1 MVYSLAAA
9 SKAAILCTF
18 LAMPNIVLSQ
28 GVERP
33 IQFVNESGKRIEIH
47 WIHPD
52 TGQMVLQSSPFVF
65 NGATFNLN
73 SYVGHTFQLRELPGK
88 KSGVCGDAGEEMT
101 CRTDMVTV
109 SENDE
114 QVVLIKKGVVA
125 IHQDDK
131 TRARDTAGE
140 LMTYCRESAK
150 TNLQGSNLTGEA
162 TTKVLDEMAECIEES
177 VAKKL
182 AEANEEVVF
191 QAKIRK
197 EIAEKW
203 ENYTCADLEVESS
216 KPKEKSVWVNRNEYR
231 RYNVGKFLDRDEA
244 KIHVIENFITAEE
257 CEAMESAAE
266 PRLHRA
272 SVADESGG
280 SKFSEARKAM
290 QAGIKVRWELEHKSD
305 PIAVL
310 SRRVYDYTNYA
321 TGYGLE
327 EFGQEDLMSIQYFGR
342 NYESGEEPDRYTP
355 HCDGDCNGLKHK
367 DGGRV
372 ATMVMY
378 CKIPDEG
385 GATQFRNSGIHIKPK
400 FGMATFFS
408 YMGSD
413 GMMDTGFTEHSGCPV
428 TKGDKKIVTQ
438 WMRYGVDKDNHW
450 TSWNTMG
457 VKHSEAY
464 ND

>member
-1 MVYSLAAA
+1 MMYSFATAG
-9 SKAAILCTF
+9 KAAILSIF
-18 LAMPNIVLSQ
+18 LAMPNIALSQ
-28 GVERP
+28 DIKRS
-33 IQFVNESGKRIEIH
+33 IQFVNESGKRIEVQ
-47 WIHPD
+47 WVHPD
-52 TGQMVLQSSPFVF
+52 TGEMVLQSSPFIF

-73 SYVGHTFQLRELPGK
+73 SFVGHTFQLREIPGK
-88 KSGVCGDAGEEMT
+88 KSGACGDLGEETT

-109 SENDE
+109 SENEE
-114 QVVLIKKGVVA
+114 QVVLIKKSVVA
-125 IHQDDK
+125 IHADDK
-131 TRARDTAGE
+131 TRARDSAGE
-140 LMTYCRESAK
+140 LMAYCRENAREK
-150 TNLQGSNLTGEA
+150 LQDSNLTEESA
-162 TTKVLDEMAECIEES
+162 AQLLDDMAGCIEES
-177 VAKKL
+177 VANKL

-203 ENYTCADLEVESS
+203 ENYTCADLKVESS
-216 KPKEKSVWVNRNEYR
+216 EPKENSTWVNKKEFR
-231 RYNVGKFLDRDEA
+231 RYNVGKFLDRNEA
-244 KIHVIENFITAEE
+244 KIHVIEDFITAEE
-257 CEAMESAAE
+257 CEAMGSAAQ

-280 SKFSEARKAM
+280 SKFSEARKAL
-290 QAGIKVRWELEHKSD
+290 QAGIKVRWNLENEGD
-305 PIAVL
+305 PIAAL

-355 HCDGDCNGLKHK
+355 HCDGDCTGLKHK

-378 CKIPDEG
+378 CEIPEEG

-408 YMGSD
+408 YMGLD
-413 GMMDTGFTEHSGCPV
+413 EKMDTGFTEHSGCPV

-438 WMRYGVDKDNHW
+438 WMRHGVDKDNHW

-464 ND
+464 DD